1 MGLISR
7 VVNGAIHGLTATG
20 RAAFTPF
27 TYAWEMGKTA
37 VAALGKVGQL
47 DFAGA
52 AKELVG
58 GTIKNT
64 ARAGL
69 NVAEGGMPA
78 LAFAEGFARD
88 KSSTADIAKQVITK
102 IV

>member
-7 VVNGAIHGLTATG
+7 VVNGAIHAATATG
-20 RAAFTPF
+20 RLAFTPF
-27 TYAWEMGKTA
+27 TFAWDLGKTA
-37 VAALGKVGQL
+37 LGTLGKLAQL
-47 DFAGA
+47 DFGGA

-58 GTIKNT
+58 GTVSAAT
-64 ARAGL
+64 RAGL

-88 KSSTADIAKQVITK
+88 RSSVADVAKQVVTK

>member
-1 MGLISR
+1 MGLMSR
-7 VVNGAIHGLTATG
+7 VINGAIHGLTATG

-27 TYAWEMGKTA
+27 TYAWEMAKTA
-37 VAALGKVGQL
+37 FNSLGKLAQL
-47 DFAGA
+47 DVTGA

-69 NVAEGGMPA
+69 NIAEGGMPA
-78 LAFAEGFARD
+78 LAFAEGFVRD
-88 KSSTADIAKQVITK
+88 KSSTADVAKQVITK
-102 IV
+102 LV

>member
-1 MGLISR
+1 MGLLSR
-7 VVNGAIHGLTATG
+7 VVNGAIHAATSAG

-27 TYAWEMGKTA
+27 TFAFDMAKTA
-37 VAALGKVGQL
+37 FKTLGKLASFDIVG
-47 DFAGA
+47 AG
-52 AKELVG
+52 KELVG
-58 GTIKNT
+58 GTVKNA

-69 NVAEGGMPA
+69 NLAEGGMPA

-88 KSSTADIAKQVITK
+88 KSSTLDIAKQVITK

>member
-20 RAAFTPF
+20 RAMFTPF

-37 VAALGKVGQL
+37 VQSLGKLAQG
-47 DFAGA
+47 DFGGA
-52 AKELVG
+52 AKELVA
-58 GTIKNT
+58 GTVKNT